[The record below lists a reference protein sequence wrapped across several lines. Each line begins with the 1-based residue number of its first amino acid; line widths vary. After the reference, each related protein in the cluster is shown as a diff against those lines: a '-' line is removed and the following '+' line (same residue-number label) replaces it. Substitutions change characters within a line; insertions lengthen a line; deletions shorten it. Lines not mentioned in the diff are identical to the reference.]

1 MKTPKNLISFVTLC
15 FSLQAHATDYLMF
28 IGAGGEP
35 AKQSTTL
42 FDSTIKNMAT
52 YVNQSPGLKVNV
64 ALNGG
69 HSKTE
74 EIIKNSFPG
83 AESKTNFQES
93 DYKRLIENY
102 KKKLENNE
110 MVSGDQFMIYVDS
123 HGAQKYGNLKTHAIA
138 TSEGSLTNLNTLAGA
153 SVVNLDQLEELKK
166 LAKAKGVKMAIIDG
180 SCHSGNTQSLAD
192 ENTCVI
198 SSTGPNHYAYSPFSE
213 NFSASMVKGK
223 NLEEIFLETRGKDI
237 TAALPMI
244 STQSGQEVTDLLYKK
259 ITPFLYHFDNDH
271 DKLTPYL
278 KNHESDESQCLA
290 EESYSSLVETIKKI
304 EELNTVSK
312 KFLWWTRKKMTV
324 NLTNLKSLLA
334 SYENSIVKVQ
344 SQMKDLGSERLNQKE
359 IFRTPSQT
367 VQYSWRDLLTTD
379 YKTIVAGLQERLK
392 SAKDSW
398 DIGQIKDLISTYDQA
413 NLKKEELI
421 KAQPDL
427 ANIIEKE
434 NAIKKSISSNYFT
447 AAAIGIEER
456 KLYAALYKSSQ
467 EDQPLDAP
475 NPCRDFK
482 L

>member
-1 MKTPKNLISFVTLC
+1 
-15 FSLQAHATDYLMF
+15 
-28 IGAGGEP
+28 
-35 AKQSTTL
+35 
-42 FDSTIKNMAT
+42 
-52 YVNQSPGLKVNV
+52 
-64 ALNGG
+64 
-69 HSKTE
+69 
-74 EIIKNSFPG
+74 
-83 AESKTNFQES
+83 
-93 DYKRLIENY
+93 
-102 KKKLENNE
+102 
-110 MVSGDQFMIYVDS
+110 
-123 HGAQKYGNLKTHAIA
+123 
-138 TSEGSLTNLNTLAGA
+138 
-153 SVVNLDQLEELKK
+153 
-166 LAKAKGVKMAIIDG
+166 
-180 SCHSGNTQSLAD
+180 
-192 ENTCVI
+192 
-198 SSTGPNHYAYSPFSE
+198 
-213 NFSASMVKGK
+213 MVKGK

-290 EESYSSLVETIKKI
+290 EESYSSLVETIQKI

-334 SYENSIVKVQ
+334 SYENSIVQVQ
-344 SQMKDLGSERLNQKE
+344 RQMKELGAERLNQKE

-398 DIGQIKDLISTYDQA
+398 DIGQMKDLISTYDQA
-413 NLKKEELI
+413 NLKKAELI

-467 EDQPLDAP
+467 KDQPLDAP